1 MQGQII
7 KESNCGQYEKSDCLV
22 KVAPSEFLKIEINS
36 KVQKLF
42 GKTIEKSVREVLK
55 DRNLQ
60 NICVIV
66 NDYGALDW
74 VIRARLECALKR
86 AV

>member
-7 KESNCGQYEKSDCLV
+7 RESSCGKYERSDCLV
-22 KVAPSEFLKIEINS
+22 TIAPSESMIIEIKS

-42 GKTIEKSVREVLK
+42 GKAIEKTVREVLK
-55 DRNLQ
+55 DNNLQ